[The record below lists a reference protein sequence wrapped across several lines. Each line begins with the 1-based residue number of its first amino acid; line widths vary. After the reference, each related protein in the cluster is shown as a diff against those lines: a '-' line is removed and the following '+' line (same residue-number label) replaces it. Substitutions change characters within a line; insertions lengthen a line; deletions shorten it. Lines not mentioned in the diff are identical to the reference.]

1 MYPIGELRIIQVDG
15 VINTTSLEIRPP
27 VGREWLV
34 VELAGMH
41 DSSASNLYWNWY
53 DSGSQIFNSSPV
65 SMSSGQRY
73 ALSAIMGSTTSVAIN
88 KQYPIK
94 ISYTI
99 YPKLTVVALDA
110 GKKLSI
116 QGLVLERPE
125 NFEMQLIEDLYVH
138 LGWDLPS
145 GIQALQGSMRNH
157 RSAPGRGKK

>member
-15 VINTTSLEIRPP
+15 LINVTSLELRPP

-34 VELAGMH
+34 VDLSGLH
-41 DSSASNLYWNWY
+41 DSSAANMYWDWY
-53 DSGSQIFNSSPV
+53 DLTANVYSTSSV
-65 SMSSGQRY
+65 NMSSGQRY
-73 ALSAIMGSTTSVAIN
+73 PISGVNGSTSAAALN
-88 KQYPIK
+88 HQYPLK

-99 YPKLTVVALDA
+99 YPKLVIAALDS
-110 GKKLSI
+110 GKKLKI

-125 NFEMQLIEDLYVH
+125 NFEMQLIEDVYVK

-157 RSAPGRGKK
+157 RGAPGRGK